1 MGAPDDA
8 DLTAIEDLTE
18 NLRLALTR
26 GFSAGYWFVES
37 VEEPPPV
44 DDEESRRAFE
54 DGKRLAS
61 AVCMLISADLADYK
75 ADERAY
81 ELLAAELNE
90 RYGRG
95 LVVNTD
101 ELGPGGLAPGFRSRA
116 TSAEN

>member
-1 MGAPDDA
+1 
-8 DLTAIEDLTE
+8 
-18 NLRLALTR
+18 
-26 GFSAGYWFVES
+26 
-37 VEEPPPV
+37 
-44 DDEESRRAFE
+44 
-54 DGKRLAS
+54 
-61 AVCMLISADLADYK
+61 MLISADLADYK